1 MKRQIRRGVFET
13 NSSSMHSLVV
23 KKVSEYFTEQEVR
36 DSMYVN
42 DEGMLH
48 TYHDD
53 LYFGRTPFQV
63 LISIKD
69 KAFYALASM
78 CRYKDDEVYKEVCD
92 TIRSYIPEFKDIEL
106 QIEASTHSKDYYT
119 KESMDNWFGEGNY
132 TDIGDY
138 YVSWGYNTGSV
149 DEDILS
155 EFLKKEN
162 ISIAEFLKN
171 KRYIVIV
178 DGDEYC
184 IYKDMKRCGLI
195 NKNEIEKEYAPGD
208 WMSEEN
214 KEEDE

>member
-23 KKVSEYFTEQEVR
+23 KKKSEYITEDEVK
-36 DSMYVN
+36 DQIYVGK
-42 DEGMLH
+42 DGMLH
-48 TYHDD
+48 VYHKD
-53 LYFGRTPFQV
+53 LYFGRSPFQV
-63 LISIKD
+63 LTSIED
-69 KAFYALASM
+69 KIFYTLASM
-78 CRYKDDEVYKEVCD
+78 CYYKGDKVYEEVCD

-106 QIEASTHSKDYYT
+106 TIEASTHSKDYYT
-119 KESMDNWFGEGNY
+119 KESMDNRFGEGNY

-138 YVSWGYNTGSV
+138 YVSWGYDIGSV

-155 EFLKKEN
+155 GFLKKEN
-162 ISIAEFLKN
+162 ISISEFLTN

-195 NKNEIEKEYAPGD
+195 NKDEIEKEYTPGD
-208 WMSEEN
+208 WMGEEKEEEN
-214 KEEDE
+214 E